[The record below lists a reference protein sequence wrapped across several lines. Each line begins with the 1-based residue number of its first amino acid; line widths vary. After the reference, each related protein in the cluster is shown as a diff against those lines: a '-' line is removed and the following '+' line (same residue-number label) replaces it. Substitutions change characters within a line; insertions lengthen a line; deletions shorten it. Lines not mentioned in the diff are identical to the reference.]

1 MTTYT
6 FNQKNNQKGEAEA
19 GINIKQLVQR
29 ARRFWYVFVLLPM
42 ILLCLAWLYAQY
54 QVPIYEVKSTLLFKD
69 DNNKQGVSANDLI
82 AKELELGGGKKILVD
97 ESKIMTSYTVIEQ
110 VVRDLKLNR
119 QVLRKGRFRYEEIY
133 GAACPV
139 LIDSFVLT
147 DTIKGFKAILNMTN
161 ENTFALTLPDNEQQV
176 GIFGNMLTNKFGSFL
191 IRKNPNLQSA
201 SDKEVL
207 IVCNGTEKTARSII
221 GSIDIVL
228 PKKESNMVEPTM
240 KTPQPDKAKDILQ
253 AMIRIYN
260 QDNVGD
266 KQEVSQNTLS
276 FIGKRLLALNNEL
289 SGVEQNVEAYKTR
302 EGMTAESQTDINYFF
317 SRLGEYDSELV
328 KLEVQNSLLTSI
340 ESLLTKPDFNFDLLP
355 TNLELKSSSLQS
367 QIDNYNKTVLERNRL
382 AKVAGDANPTLKNL
396 TGEINTM
403 KRAIIGSI
411 GRVKQEN
418 AALLAQSQ
426 VKNRQYTSK
435 LNKTP
440 RNEHEL
446 TDIKRQQN
454 IKEGLYL
461 FLLQK
466 QEEITIS
473 LAGAISDAR
482 IIDRPIISEQPIGL
496 KKSYL
501 YIMALAA
508 GVFLS
513 FAFVVLQ
520 GLFVNTVQSENDIV
534 AKTVMP
540 ILGKIPHSKS
550 AGNWVI
556 FGDSNT
562 LISEM
567 FRSLRINLQVTL
579 SLENSNLSVNTKPQ
593 GQVLLITSVL
603 SGEGKDFISLNLGM
617 SLALTNQRTVIVN
630 LDFRKP
636 NLSDNFP
643 VLNKKIGIT
652 PYILNPDMYAHE
664 VIQASGLHKSL
675 FYIHSGN
682 LCYNP
687 AELMVDP
694 KIKILLSYLKDN
706 FAYIIINTPPVGLVS
721 DALALKPF
729 VDMTLFV
736 VRSGFTP
743 KAQLAILNE
752 YDNGLKLPNPVI
764 IFNDLKIQSKIKR
777 QYFSDIQKRQ
787 GVISGIKTPQAWLK
801 EAFSN
806 S

>member
-191 IRKNPNLQSA
+191 IRKNPNLQYA

-355 TNLELKSSSLQS
+355 TNLELKSSSHTFASFVGFDILLYTRQFIVQS
-367 QIDNYNKTVLERNRL
+367 Q
-382 AKVAGDANPTLKNL
+382 
-396 TGEINTM
+396 
-403 KRAIIGSI
+403 
-411 GRVKQEN
+411 
-418 AALLAQSQ
+418 
-426 VKNRQYTSK
+426 
-435 LNKTP
+435 
-440 RNEHEL
+440 
-446 TDIKRQQN
+446 
-454 IKEGLYL
+454 
-461 FLLQK
+461 
-466 QEEITIS
+466 
-473 LAGAISDAR
+473 
-482 IIDRPIISEQPIGL
+482 
-496 KKSYL
+496 
-501 YIMALAA
+501 
-508 GVFLS
+508 
-513 FAFVVLQ
+513 
-520 GLFVNTVQSENDIV
+520 
-534 AKTVMP
+534 
-540 ILGKIPHSKS
+540 
-550 AGNWVI
+550 
-556 FGDSNT
+556 
-562 LISEM
+562 
-567 FRSLRINLQVTL
+567 
-579 SLENSNLSVNTKPQ
+579 
-593 GQVLLITSVL
+593 
-603 SGEGKDFISLNLGM
+603 
-617 SLALTNQRTVIVN
+617 
-630 LDFRKP
+630 
-636 NLSDNFP
+636 
-643 VLNKKIGIT
+643 
-652 PYILNPDMYAHE
+652 
-664 VIQASGLHKSL
+664 
-675 FYIHSGN
+675 
-682 LCYNP
+682 
-687 AELMVDP
+687 
-694 KIKILLSYLKDN
+694 
-706 FAYIIINTPPVGLVS
+706 
-721 DALALKPF
+721 
-729 VDMTLFV
+729 
-736 VRSGFTP
+736 
-743 KAQLAILNE
+743 
-752 YDNGLKLPNPVI
+752 
-764 IFNDLKIQSKIKR
+764 
-777 QYFSDIQKRQ
+777 
-787 GVISGIKTPQAWLK
+787 
-801 EAFSN
+801 
-806 S
+806 

>member
-6 FNQKNNQKGEAEA
+6 FNQKNKQESEAEA
-19 GINIKQLVQR
+19 GINIKQLLER
-29 ARRFWYVFVLLPM
+29 TRRFWYVFVSLPL
-42 ILLCLAWLYAQY
+42 ILLSLAWLYAQS
-54 QVPIYEVKSTLLFKD
+54 QVPIYEVKSTILFKD

-110 VVRDLKLNR
+110 VVRALRLDR

-133 GAACPV
+133 GAACPI
-139 LIDSFVLT
+139 LIEHFVLT
-147 DTIKGFKAILNMTN
+147 DTLNAFNAPLSIMN
-161 ENTFALTLPDNEQQV
+161 QNTYALKLPDGEEQI
-176 GIFGNMLTNKFGSFL
+176 GIFGNVLTNKYGSFL
-191 IRKNPNLQSA
+191 IRKNGNPQSA
-201 SDKEVL
+201 PDREVM
-207 IVCNGTEKTARSII
+207 IACNGTEKTARSII

-240 KTPQPDKAKDILQ
+240 KTAQPDKAKDILQ
-253 AMIRIYN
+253 TMIKVYN
-260 QDNVGD
+260 QNNVGD
-266 KQEVSQNTLS
+266 KQEVSQNTLA
-276 FIGKRLLALNNEL
+276 FIEKRLLSLTNEL
-289 SGVEQNVEAYKTR
+289 SGVEQNVEAYKTH

-328 KLEVQNSLLTSI
+328 KLEVQNSLLSSI

-367 QIDNYNKTVLERNRL
+367 QIDNYNKTVLERHRL
-382 AKVAGDANPTLKNL
+382 AKVAGDANPALKNL
-396 TGEINTM
+396 TGDINTM
-403 KRAIIGSI
+403 KGAVIGSI
-411 GRVKQEN
+411 RRVKQEN

-426 VKNRQYTSK
+426 VKNRQYTNK

-440 RNEHEL
+440 RNEREL
-446 TDIKRQQN
+446 TGIKRQQN

-466 QEEITIS
+466 QEETTIS

-501 YIMALAA
+501 YVLATAA

-513 FAFVVLQ
+513 FVFVVLQ
-520 GLFVNTVQSENDIV
+520 GLFVKTVQTENDIL
-534 AKTVMP
+534 AKTTMP
-540 ILGKIPHSKS
+540 IFAKIPHSK
-550 AGNWVI
+550 AANNWAI
-556 FGDSNT
+556 QGGSNT

-567 FRSLRINLQVTL
+567 FRTLRSYLQAEPPFQNDDVSRHTQP
-579 SLENSNLSVNTKPQ
+579 K
-593 GQVLLITSVL
+593 GQVLLITSAT

-617 SLALTNQRTVIVN
+617 TLALTNQKTVLIN
-630 LDFRKP
+630 LDLRKP
-636 NLSDNFP
+636 NLSDNFTN
-643 VLNKKIGIT
+643 LNRRVGIT
-652 PYILNPDMYAHE
+652 QYVQTPDMYPHE
-664 VIQASGLHKSL
+664 VIQATGMHKSL

-687 AELMVDP
+687 AELMLDD
-694 KIKILLSYLKDN
+694 KINTLFTYLKDN
-706 FAYIIINTPPVGLVS
+706 FAYIIVNTPPVGLVS

-736 VRSGFTP
+736 VRAGFTQ
-743 KAQLAILNE
+743 KAQLTTVNDYA
-752 YDNGLKLPNPVI
+752 NGLKLPNPVI
-764 IFNDLKIQSKIKR
+764 IFNDVKIKSKIKH
-777 QYFSDIQKRQ
+777 QYFGDVRERQ
-787 GVISGIKTPQAWLK
+787 GLVSEKKTAHNWLK
-801 EAFSN
+801 GVFSN

>member
-6 FNQKNNQKGEAEA
+6 ANQKGAAEA
-19 GINIKQLVQR
+19 GINIKELVQR
-29 ARRFWYVFVLLPM
+29 AKRFWYVFAILPG
-42 ILLCLAWLYAQY
+42 ILLCLAWLYTQS

-82 AKELELGGGKKILVD
+82 AKELELGGGKKILAD
-97 ESKIMTSYTVIEQ
+97 ESKIMTSYNVIEQ
-110 VVRDLKLNR
+110 VVRDLKLDR
-119 QVLRKGRFRYEEIY
+119 QVFRKGRFRYEEIY

-147 DTIKGFKAILNMTN
+147 DTIKGFKAPLSIVN
-161 ENTFALTLPDNEQQV
+161 ENTYKLILPDNEQQV
-176 GIFGNMLTNKFGSFL
+176 GNFGNILTNKYGSFL
-191 IRKNPNLQSA
+191 IKKSTNPRAA
-201 SDKEVL
+201 SDKDVL
-207 IVCNGTEKTARSII
+207 IACNGTEKTARSII
-221 GSIDIVL
+221 GSIEIVL
-228 PKKESNMVEPTM
+228 PKKESNIVEPTM

-253 AMIRIYN
+253 TMIRVYN
-260 QDNVGD
+260 QDNLGD
-266 KQEVSQNTLS
+266 KQAVSQNTLA
-276 FIGKRLLALNNEL
+276 FVEKRLSALNNEL
-289 SGVEQNVEAYKTR
+289 SGVEQNVEAYKMR

-317 SRLGEYDSELV
+317 SRMGEYDSELV

-340 ESLLTKPDFNFDLLP
+340 EALLTKPDFNFDLLP
-355 TNLELKSSSLQS
+355 TNLELKSTSLQS
-367 QIDNYNKTVLERNRL
+367 QIDNYNRTILERNRL

-418 AALLAQSQ
+418 AAMLAQSQ
-426 VKNRQYTSK
+426 VKNRQYASK
-435 LNKTP
+435 LGKTP
-440 RNEHEL
+440 RNEREL

-466 QEEITIS
+466 QEETTIS

-482 IIDRPIISEQPIGL
+482 IVDRPIISEQPIGL

-501 YIMALAA
+501 YVLALAA

-513 FAFVVLQ
+513 FVFVVLQ
-520 GLFVNTVQSENDIV
+520 GLFVNTLQSENDIT

-540 ILGKIPHSKS
+540 ILGKITHNKGDS
-550 AGNWVI
+550 NWVI
-556 FGDSNT
+556 YGGSNT

-567 FRSLRINLQVTL
+567 FRSLRSNLQVIL
-579 SLENSNLSVNTKPQ
+579 SFQNNDLEANTKHK
-593 GQVLLITSVL
+593 GQVLLITSL
-603 SGEGKDFISLNLGM
+603 INGEGKDFISLNLGM
-617 SLALTNQRTVIVN
+617 SMALTNQKTVIIN
-630 LDFRKP
+630 LDLRKP
-636 NLSDNFP
+636 NLADNFP
-643 VLNKKIGIT
+643 VLDKRIGVT
-652 PYILNPDMYAHE
+652 PYILTADIYPHE
-664 VIQASGLHKSL
+664 VIQPSGRHNSL

-687 AELMVDP
+687 AELMLDP
-694 KIKILLSYLKDN
+694 KIKILFHYLKEN
-706 FAYIIINTPPVGLVS
+706 FAYIIVNTPPIGLVS

-743 KAQLAILNE
+743 KAQLDTLNE
-752 YDNGLKLPNPVI
+752 YENGFKLPNPVI
-764 IFNDLKIQSKIKR
+764 ILNDLKIKSKVKHH
-777 QYFSDIQKRQ
+777 YFSNIPKRQ
-787 GVISGIKTPQAWLK
+787 GFISTKKTPQAWLRD
-801 EAFSN
+801 AFSN
-806 S
+806 G